1 MRVIR
6 NLIMKKKILVSLA
19 VIAVLLLGLFFFV
32 LPAQLEK
39 RLNASLNPPPYLASE
54 RAVELH
60 KRLLVADLHADSLL
74 WDRDLLEH
82 ASRGHVDIPRLIEGN
97 VALQSFTIVTKTP
110 YVWKMNIERND
121 DSTDNITILA
131 LAQRWPSATWNSLT
145 QRSLYQARKLQTTA
159 DRSGGRFTLIRTSAD
174 LSNYLDR
181 RVSEPRLT
189 AGFLGIEGAQALD
202 GNLDNIDVLFDAGFR
217 MMSPSHFFDT
227 DIGGSAHGIEK
238 GGLTDKGKEMI
249 RRMEAMHM
257 IVDVAHAS
265 AKVIDDV
272 LAIATRPVL
281 VSHSGVKG
289 TCDNQRNLSD
299 EQLKGIARSGG
310 VIGIGFWD
318 TAVCGTDA
326 KAIARAIRYAAD
338 LVGVD
343 HVGLGSDFDGAV
355 VTPFDTTGLVQI
367 TDALIGEG
375 FTDDE
380 IGRIMGR
387 NVLKVLIQNLP

>member
-1 MRVIR
+1 
-6 NLIMKKKILVSLA
+6 MKKKLLIALA
-19 VIAVLLLGLFFFV
+19 VILLLILGAFFFV
-32 LPAQLEK
+32 VPAQLEK
-39 RLNASLNPPPYLASE
+39 RLNVSLNPPPYLASD

-74 WDRDLLEH
+74 WDRDLLDRGT
-82 ASRGHVDIPRLIEGN
+82 RGHVDIPRLIEGN

-131 LAQRWPSATWNSLT
+131 IAQRWPTATWSSLT
-145 QRSLYQARKLQTTA
+145 QRALYQAKKLQDTA
-159 DRSGGRFTLIRTSAD
+159 ARSAGKFTLIRTSAE
-174 LSNYLDR
+174 LSSYLDR
-181 RVSEPRLT
+181 RISDPRIT

-227 DIGGSAHGIEK
+227 DVGGSAHGTEK

-249 RRMEAMHM
+249 RRIEERRM

-265 AKVIDDV
+265 AQTIDDV
-272 LAIATRPVL
+272 LALATRPVL
-281 VSHSGVKG
+281 VSHSGVRG

-299 EQLKGIARSGG
+299 EQLRGIARTGG
-310 VIGIGFWD
+310 VIGIGFWE

-326 KAIARAIRYAAD
+326 KAIARAIRYTAN

-355 VTPFDTTGLVQI
+355 VTPFDTTGVVQI
-367 TDALIGEG
+367 TDALLSEG
-375 FTDDE
+375 FTDE
-380 IGRIMGR
+380 EVGKIMGR
-387 NVLKVLIQNLP
+387 NVLRLLIQNLP